1 MHLFHN
7 HDARVPCDLVL
18 LIIGRSSLTN
28 WEERSLF
35 DAIIYAFNNLS
46 PVNRTIGLYIFLGSI
61 WTLSTRNLM
70 CVTFSQFLSAIW
82 INDLSVQI
90 ILIKKKKNYDS
101 TNRAQAIAAQSNSI
115 FSSLFMMRKHPF
127 VHCLWWVMVVN
138 NYSPPAMVF
147 NE

>member
-1 MHLFHN
+1 M
-7 HDARVPCDLVL
+7 VVV
-18 LIIGRSSLTN
+18 ISLTN

-46 PVNRTIGLYIFLGSI
+46 PVNCTIGLYISLGSI

-70 CVTFSQFLSAIW
+70 CVTFSQFLYAIW

-90 ILIKKKKNYDS
+90 IIKKKKNYNS
-101 TNRAQAIAAQSNSI
+101 TNQAQAIAAQTDSI
-115 FSSLFMMRKHPF
+115 FSSLYMMRKHLF

-138 NYSPPAMVF
+138 NYSPPAIVF
-147 NE
+147 HE